1 MNKKTFA
8 IIEIDSNNTKTHIY
22 EGNKLV
28 YENNTTIE
36 FKKHYKLN
44 NKIYADDLNALYN
57 VIDETLKYT
66 DNINIYGCG
75 IFRNISDIELN
86 NINKKL
92 IEKYNLKIEVVTQE
106 EEAMYT
112 ALGCY
117 SNIDYKGN
125 LCIFI
130 GGGGSTELILVN
142 NKKIITKLYYD
153 FGVVDITNKF
163 PSLKNNIP
171 NVSFD
176 EVYNYIDKLIGNID
190 FKADLFILAGGDH
203 LYWYN
208 NANYKLLENTLYK
221 NENQRFMITKQ
232 MSDLYDKDALITSLD
247 TIRARSDNP
256 IWFDGS
262 RAMKV
267 TTNLISNK
275 INAKYIIPTKINMED
290 GIKDILINKQLGV

>member
-8 IIEIDSNNTKTHIY
+8 IIEIGSNNTKTHIY
-22 EGNKLV
+22 ESNKLV

-44 NKIYADDLNALYN
+44 NKIDVDDLNALYN

-92 IEKYNLKIEVVTQE
+92 IEKYNLKIDVVTQE

-221 NENQRFMITKQ
+221 NENQRFVITKE

-290 GIKDILINKQLGV
+290 GIKDILINKQSGV